1 MNAIHLFELDIH
13 LTVVHAR
20 IDALSFGPVFFFSMR
35 YDRSNDAKDRQQ
47 HISIVSCVFRTVYT
61 WSSFHSDQEIQFLEL
76 SCTFVD
82 QIGRQKKST
91 LSSLKKVNFE
101 FPWISRIRV
110 GFSNLFGP
118 EFSL

>member
-91 LSSLKKVNFE
+91 LS
-101 FPWISRIRV
+101 FPEKSQ
-110 GFSNLFGP
+110 F
-118 EFSL
+118 